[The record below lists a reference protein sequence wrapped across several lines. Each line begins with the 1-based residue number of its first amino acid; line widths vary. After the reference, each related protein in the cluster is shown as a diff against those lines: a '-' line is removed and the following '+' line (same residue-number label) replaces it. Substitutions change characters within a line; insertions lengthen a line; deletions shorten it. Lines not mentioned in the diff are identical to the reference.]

1 MTAFYERRRERQ
13 EKKQESKRHSEALA
27 KYEKSLEKEGKLDGP
42 SSLNS
47 PPSMTVAALRSQ
59 SFAGSN
65 DTEGKESKKTS
76 LLNVSTTQAYVLVG
90 LFIFLLIVALI
101 IFGLSYVANM
111 MMEMQRKHEEQIIEL
126 KRQNTLQMQEN
137 GMVQI
142 NSAGNIEIP
151 LEGMSRNKIEA
162 YGRFEDEINMSNGDF
177 ETTSRNAE

>member
-1 MTAFYERRRERQ
+1 M
-13 EKKQESKRHSEALA
+13 
-27 KYEKSLEKEGKLDGP
+27 DGP
-42 SSLNS
+42 SSHNS

-65 DTEGKESKKTS
+65 DVEGKESKKTS

-126 KRQNTLQMQEN
+126 KRQNTLQM
-137 GMVQI
+137 
-142 NSAGNIEIP
+142 
-151 LEGMSRNKIEA
+151 
-162 YGRFEDEINMSNGDF
+162 
-177 ETTSRNAE
+177 